1 MTTSLKIIVF
11 CAAPKWDEA
20 ERIAQILV
28 EERLA
33 ACVNV
38 LPNLRSIY
46 RWEGRIVQ
54 DDEFL
59 LLIKTEERLFTDVRD
74 RIKALHSYRVPE
86 IIAIP
91 LVQGSEEYLDWI
103 ATSVR

>member
-1 MTTSLKIIVF
+1 M
-11 CAAPKWDEA
+11 AAPEIFSTAPKREEA

-38 LPNLRSIY
+38 MPNLRSFY

-54 DDEFL
+54 DEEFL
-59 LLIKTEERLFTDVRD
+59 LLVKTEDRLFPDVRD
-74 RIKALHSYRVPE
+74 RIKALHSYRIPE

-103 ATSVR
+103 STSVR